1 MRSVAVKKRLFL
13 GLILASLLLIVGL
26 GLLVLYLI
34 SHRDSLINR
43 VSLGILGV
51 LLLGLVVVV
60 ATGVAGMVLTLW
72 SARGIQPLRGMSR
85 VATSLLF
92 PVALGLGKLW
102 GIDPDVIRGSFIEV
116 NNQMVRARRF
126 TISPERVLIL
136 APHCLQRLEC
146 PHKITIDVDNCRDC
160 GLCPVCGLRELAR
173 QYRVKLAL
181 ASGGTFARRFVET
194 YRPWAIVAVACERD
208 LTSGIQDTNPLPVL
222 GVLNRRPQGPCRNTE
237 VDLARVEEAVC
248 FFLGCAPAGVAAW
261 AVEAARE
268 RAKERREVRP
278 GPEAAASR
286 LEPNPEPAHRSEPTS
301 EAARRLNPSPV

>member
-34 SHRDSLINR
+34 SHRDSLVNR

-126 TISPERVLIL
+126 AVPPGRVLIL

-173 QYRVKLAL
+173 QYRVKLAV

-237 VDLARVEEAVC
+237 VDLARVEEAIC
-248 FFLGCAPAGVAAW
+248 FFLGCAPAGVAAR
-261 AVEAARE
+261 AVENARE
-268 RAKERREVRP
+268 RARARRESRP
-278 GPEAAASR
+278 GHEDVSR
-286 LEPNPEPAHRSEPTS
+286 PEPTPGVT
-301 EAARRLNPSPV
+301 ARRPESASETDRRLKPSPV